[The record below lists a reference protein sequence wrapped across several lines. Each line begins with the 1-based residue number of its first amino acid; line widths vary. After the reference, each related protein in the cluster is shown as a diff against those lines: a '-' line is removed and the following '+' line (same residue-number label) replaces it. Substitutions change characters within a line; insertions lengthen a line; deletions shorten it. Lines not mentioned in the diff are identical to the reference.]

1 METNKDRDYLQRC
14 FQLALQ
20 GAGNV
25 APNPMVGAVL
35 VYNDVIIGEGYHQKY
50 GEAHAEVNCINKAL
64 EHHAELIG
72 KATLYVSLE
81 PCSHYGKTP
90 PCADLIIRHKIPKVV
105 IGCRDSFAAV
115 NGKGVERLQNAGITV
130 VEHVLEKEA
139 IELNK
144 RFFTFHRLKRPYIIL
159 KWAQTRNQIIA
170 SGTDTRLMITSEIT
184 NRLVHRWRTEE
195 SAIMVGAGTAMKDDP
210 LLDNR
215 NWYGRPPLK
224 IVVSASGK
232 LPEGL
237 RMFQSGADTFIFNTR
252 KEEEQNGKRFLRVS
266 AAQFLE
272 DMLNRLYRLQ
282 VQSILVEGGQ
292 RLLQSFIDAGLWDE
306 ARVITNTVMLAHG
319 GLEAPKLHRHQLIKV
334 QHLVTDEIAVYK
346 NDKNQLI
353 NSDGESA
360 LLSND

>member
-1 METNKDRDYLQRC
+1 MESIKDSVYLQRC
-14 FQLALQ
+14 FQLALL

-25 APNPMVGAVL
+25 APNPVVGAVL
-35 VYNDVIIGEGYHQKY
+35 VYNNEIIGEGYHQKY

-64 EHHAELIG
+64 EHHAGLIE

-105 IGCRDSFAAV
+105 IGCRDSFEAV
-115 NGKGVERLQNAGITV
+115 NGRGIERLRNAGVTV
-130 VEHVLEKEA
+130 VEHVLEQEA
-139 IELNK
+139 IALNK

-159 KWAQTRNQIIA
+159 KWAQTRNQVIA
-170 SGTDTRLMITSEIT
+170 SGTDTRLLITSGIT

-195 SAIMVGAGTAMKDDP
+195 AAIMIGAKTAVKDDP

-215 NWYGRPPLK
+215 NWYGKPPQK
-224 IVVSASGK
+224 VIVSASGE
-232 LPEGL
+232 LPEDL
-237 RMFQSGADTFIFNTR
+237 RMFQSGAATFIFNTR
-252 KEEEQNGKRFLRVS
+252 KEEQQNGKWFMKVE

-272 DMLNRLYRLQ
+272 NILNRLYRLE
-282 VQSILVEGGQ
+282 VQSVLVEGGQ
-292 RLLQSFIDAGLWDE
+292 QLLQSFIDADLWDE
-306 ARVITNTVMLAHG
+306 ARVITNTTMLAEG
-319 GLEAPKLHRHQLIKV
+319 IEAPRLRRQQLIKL

-360 LLSND
+360 LLPNY